1 MKIVKKLVAAIS
13 AIGLVASVSASL
25 LVVQAAE
32 YATPKFDATVSEYSE
47 ETGEGT
53 LTISVTDLKTGE
65 YEYPYMIGLQFY
77 VGIPSDEFD
86 TSMYAQGTVKS
97 HVNMLDG
104 MGDMNKMMFTSTPAY
119 SAEEQKL
126 PINWTYGNMAPLAV
140 KAVEGKADLYS
151 IDFKVLDVNQGGTI
165 TLSNIKLVI
174 NAMSSDSASSSV
186 ATANVAY
193 ANEDLPAEHALTAS
207 RNVVIEGGDVEIVI
221 PPATGVTATG
231 GQLLNLKPSDIGLEG
246 DEWTTEDPAYAD
258 EKAVVSLANV
268 KKDDAITGFT
278 WEIKA
283 TDAEGNPLEKTTEY
297 FKAGNIESA
306 AEVTVGLVVGYD
318 TTEWQ
323 SVEIVGVTAE

>member
-1 MKIVKKLVAAIS
+1 MIASMAAMVVAHAET
-13 AIGLVASVSASL
+13 APSL
-25 LVVQAAE
+25 NTTLS
-32 YATPKFDATVSEYSE
+32 YNE

-53 LTISVTDLKTGE
+53 ITVGLKGINDLNFARMLTSFAVNVHLDGSFDETYYETSAIPVIPGNIDKNIVAVGGLEGQTIIRNNRLDDLGFVRVGYGPTTTSPVTGDADLFSFAFKVTDTSKE
-65 YEYPYMIGLQFY
+65 NKII
-77 VGIPSDEFD
+77 VKDAEFNFN
-86 TSMYAQGTVKS
+86 TWTEAAQQINYGFAQEGVAGDW
-97 HVNMLDG
+97 DG
-104 MGDMNKMMFTSTPAY
+104 VMTASG
-119 SAEEQKL
+119 
-126 PINWTYGNMAPLAV
+126 
-140 KAVEGKADLYS
+140 
-151 IDFKVLDVNQGGTI
+151 
-165 TLSNIKLVI
+165 
-174 NAMSSDSASSSV
+174 DSADGSY
-186 ATANVAY
+186 TFG
-193 ANEDLPAEHALTAS
+193 
-207 RNVVIEGGDVEIVI
+207 GGDVEIVI
-221 PPATGVTATG
+221 PPATGATATG
-231 GQLLNLKPSDIGLEG
+231 GQLLDLKPSDIGLEG

>member
-1 MKIVKKLVAAIS
+1 MKLLKKLVSLACAVGIL
-13 AIGLVASVSASL
+13 ATVAVSAVPVS
-25 LVVQAAE
+25 AAE
-32 YATPKFDATVSEYSE
+32 YTRPTFEISLKSYNE
-47 ETGEGT
+47 ETGVGQVAV
-53 LTISVTDLKTGE
+53 SVHGLSTVFVGDYASWLPANIRTDIAFGD
-65 YEYPYMIGLQFY
+65 P
-77 VGIPSDEFD
+77 DAFD
-86 TSMYAQGTVKS
+86 Q
-97 HVNMLDG
+97 
-104 MGDMNKMMFTSTPAY
+104 
-119 SAEEQKL
+119 
-126 PINWTYGNMAPLAV
+126 
-140 KAVEGKADLYS
+140 DLYQRTT
-151 IDFKVLDVNQGGTI
+151 VRQ
-165 TLSNIKLVI
+165 
-174 NAMSSDSASSSV
+174 
-186 ATANVAY
+186 
-193 ANEDLPAEHALTAS
+193 
-207 RNVVIEGGDVEIVI
+207 NVVINPEYSMSFSQGPYQAANGYMRVTTAGLGSVDQALSGDMSEYYTINFKINEGYRDQENTITFKDAWYGIYDGVDTVNSVWLKYTEGDVDIVGCDFGESGEPVIVI